1 MSEQKQIDVTVD
13 AWDRILDEQTGPAAI
28 VIRECLTPAA
38 GARSPI
44 APPTFAG
51 RGQGEGDYNYDGE
64 DPRNWQSV
72 LQATAEGRVANR
84 CTLDSTP
91 SQANR
96 MENGLKRF
104 EGRYIPKVT
113 LTGAKHGSMSLLDV
127 GHRVADAA
135 LWSADGYDD
144 FQKALEAYVQGNAL
158 PLAKVA
164 PTSLVFG
171 YWDSRG
177 TTGGKARRLIRG
189 EMFAENVV
197 KLSRKSQYW
206 ASVDPEAS
214 EDLKK
219 ALEEARAKAK
229 GDKEKDVGSQLGFRD
244 APASGLGGV
253 IAHGDIVRL
262 TILSLT
268 GLRNLAAPIETPA
281 DEGGNKDGNVDDTTK
296 LRRYLFALMLASAST
311 PRGGWDLREGCLLVQ
326 RHRKDKDGDKEVEVP
341 DITSKR
347 VFHDGH
353 EETWEPPSAAEI
365 EAFLSATAR
374 EFFGETF
381 PQPRTPTFNAKT
393 AVDRVRE
400 KLQEK
405 GKPAVA
411 QTGTEGSQSK
421 RRGKRP

>member
-1 MSEQKQIDVTVD
+1 MPEQKQIEVEAN
-13 AWDRILDEQTGPAAI
+13 AWDVVLDEKGPAAI
-28 VIRECLTPAA
+28 VIRECLRPVA
-38 GARSPI
+38 GLGCPV

-51 RGQGEGDYNYDGE
+51 RGQGESDYNYDGE
-64 DPRNWQSV
+64 DPRSWENV
-72 LQATAEGRVANR
+72 LKAKAEGRTANR
-84 CTLDSTP
+84 CTLDSIP

-96 MENGLKRF
+96 METALKRF

-113 LTGAKHGSMSLLDV
+113 LTGSKQGTMSLLDI

-144 FQKALEAYVQGNAL
+144 FRSALEAYIQGNAL
-158 PLAKVA
+158 PLAKIA

-177 TTGGKARRLIRG
+177 KGGKARRLIRG
-189 EMFAENVV
+189 EIFAENIV

-219 ALEEARAKAK
+219 ALDDASAKAK

-244 APASGLGGV
+244 VPASGLGGV

-268 GLRNLAAPIETPA
+268 GLRNLAAPIENPTRHGA
-281 DEGGNKDGNVDDTTK
+281 NENVNEDKVDDTTK
-296 LRRYLFALMLASAST
+296 MRRYLFALMLTSAST

-326 RHRKDKDGDKEVEVP
+326 CRRKAKDGDREVDVP
-341 DITSKR
+341 
-347 VFHDGH
+347 
-353 EETWEPPSAAEI
+353 EI
-365 EAFLSATAR
+365 AYS
-374 EFFGETF
+374 G
-381 PQPRTPTFNAKT
+381 PT
-393 AVDRVRE
+393 
-400 KLQEK
+400 
-405 GKPAVA
+405 
-411 QTGTEGSQSK
+411 
-421 RRGKRP
+421 